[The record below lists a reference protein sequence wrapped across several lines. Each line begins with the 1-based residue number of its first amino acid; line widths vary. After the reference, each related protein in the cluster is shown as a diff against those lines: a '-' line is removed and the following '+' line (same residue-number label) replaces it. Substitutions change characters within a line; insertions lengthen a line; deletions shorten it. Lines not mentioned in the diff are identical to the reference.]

1 MDTEVKTDSELPSLD
16 FLFIGGNLAINLA
29 NTWRNR
35 PIPGS
40 RQNVHRLD
48 LLWDLSRAELWW
60 RRACVQHGLTG
71 YEGFGWSEESFGIL
85 IALRAELRSLFEGI
99 IAKRADLPQ
108 TPVLNS
114 TLARGSFVVRTEG
127 VRVSREYVSHDGR
140 PDALLAIALAAAEL
154 LATGDLSR
162 LHDCRSDRC
171 LALFYDSTKSGTR
184 HWCRPEC
191 MNRARAREN
200 YWRAKEQPKVPPSE

>member
-1 MDTEVKTDSELPSLD
+1 MGTEVNIESELPTLD
-16 FLFIGGNLAINLA
+16 FLFIGGNLALNLV

-60 RRACVQHGLTG
+60 RKACVQHGLTG
-71 YEGFGWSEESFGIL
+71 YEEFGWSEESFEIL
-85 IALRAELRSLFEGI
+85 LALRAELRSLFEGI
-99 IAKRADLPQ
+99 IAKRADLPRM
-108 TPVLNS
+108 PVLNS

-127 VRVSREYVSHDGR
+127 ASVSREYVSHDDR

-200 YWRAKEQPKVPPSE
+200 YWRSKEREQTPPSE

>member
-1 MDTEVKTDSELPSLD
+1 MDIEVNTESELPTLD

-40 RQNVHRLD
+40 RQNVQKLD
-48 LLWDLSRAELWW
+48 LLWDLSRAEFWW
-60 RRACVQHGLTG
+60 RKACVQHGLTG
-71 YEGFGWSEESFGIL
+71 YEEFGWSEESFEIL

-99 IAKRADLPQ
+99 IAKRAELPQ
-108 TPVLNS
+108 TPVLNR
-114 TLARGSFVVRTEG
+114 TLARGSFLIRTEG
-127 VRVSREYVSHDGR
+127 ASVSREYVSRDGR
-140 PDALLAIALAAAEL
+140 PDGLLAIALAAAEL
-154 LATGDLSR
+154 LAEGDLSR

-200 YWRAKEQPKVPPSE
+200 YWRSKEREQTPPSE

>member
-1 MDTEVKTDSELPSLD
+1 MDTEVNTESELPTLD
-16 FLFIGGNLAINLA
+16 FLFIGGNLAINLV

-48 LLWDLSRAELWW
+48 LLWDISRAELWW
-60 RRACVQHGLTG
+60 RKACVQHGLIR
-71 YEGFGWSEESFGIL
+71 YEEFGWSEESFEIL
-85 IALRAELRSLFEGI
+85 LALRAELRSLFEGI
-99 IAKRADLPQ
+99 IAKHTELPQ
-108 TPVLNS
+108 TPCLNRV
-114 TLARGSFVVRTEG
+114 LARGSFFVGTEG
-127 VRVSREYVSHDGR
+127 THVSREYVSRNGR
-140 PDALLAIALAAAEL
+140 PDALLAIGLAAAEL
-154 LATGDLSR
+154 LAEGDLSR
-162 LHDCRSDRC
+162 LHDCQSDRC

-200 YWRAKEQPKVPPSE
+200 YWRSKEREQTPPSE